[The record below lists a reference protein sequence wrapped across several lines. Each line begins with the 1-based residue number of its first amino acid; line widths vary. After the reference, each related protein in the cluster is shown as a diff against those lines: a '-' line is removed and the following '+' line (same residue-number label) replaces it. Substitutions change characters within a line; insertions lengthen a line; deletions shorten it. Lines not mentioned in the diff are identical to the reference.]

1 VLRKGQRE
9 EVGMVETSARM
20 RASPGSDS
28 GSSPLRGRSVLAFGL
43 LASLFWAQG
52 LPDPELYALMLD
64 RPVPG
69 DQVKLVGCN
78 LTLLHCAAK
87 LGSIPGMGALAGLV
101 VLERK
106 IARAVL

>member
-1 VLRKGQRE
+1 
-9 EVGMVETSARM
+9 
-20 RASPGSDS
+20 
-28 GSSPLRGRSVLAFGL
+28 
-43 LASLFWAQG
+43 
-52 LPDPELYALMLD
+52 MLD

>member
-1 VLRKGQRE
+1 
-9 EVGMVETSARM
+9 
-20 RASPGSDS
+20 
-28 GSSPLRGRSVLAFGL
+28 
-43 LASLFWAQG
+43 
-52 LPDPELYALMLD
+52 MLD
-64 RPVPG
+64 RPVFG